1 MIWKKGKVLAVSSPG
16 GHWVQ
21 LNKIMNQLEDQYH
34 IVYASP
40 RGQYKVVQQDARVI
54 HNIMD
59 ASADTKL
66 KLLPL
71 ALQLFI
77 LVLKERPATI
87 ISTGAA
93 PGAIAILLG
102 KMLGIK
108 TIWIDSIANVHTLS
122 RSGRMVKKYADI
134 VLTQWSELS
143 DGDKI
148 QYKGSI
154 L

>member
-1 MIWKKGKVLAVSSPG
+1 MWKKGKVLAVSSPG

-21 LNKIMNQLEDQYH
+21 LNKICNQLENQYH

-40 RGQYKVVQQDARVI
+40 RDQYKLTSKDERVI

-59 ASADTKL
+59 ASSDTKW
-66 KLLPL
+66 KVLPL
-71 ALQLFI
+71 ACQLLI

-93 PGAIAILLG
+93 PGAVAILLG
-102 KMLGIK
+102 KIVGIK
-108 TIWIDSIANVHTLS
+108 TIWIDSIANVHSLS
-122 RSGRMVKKYADI
+122 RSGRMVQAYADI
-134 VLTQWSELS
+134 VLTQWSNLS
-143 DGDKI
+143 DGEKVH
-148 QYKGSI
+148 YKGSI

>member
-1 MIWKKGKVLAVSSPG
+1 MWKKGKVLAVSSPG

-21 LNKIMNQLEDQYH
+21 LNKICNQLEEQFL

-40 RGQYKVVQQDARVI
+40 RGQYKVAQQNERVV

-59 ASADTKL
+59 ASADSKI

-71 ALQLFI
+71 ALQLFM

-102 KMLGIK
+102 KILGIK
-108 TIWIDSIANVHTLS
+108 TIWIDSIANVQRLS
-122 RSGRMVKKYADI
+122 RSGRMIQAYADI
-134 VLTQWSELS
+134 VLTQWPAVS
-143 DGDKI
+143 DGKKI
-148 QYKGSI
+148 LYKGSV